1 MKIEAGKSN
10 VKMESTDDMQVQM
23 NRFRENLQ
31 TF

>member
-1 MKIEAGKSN
+1 MKIEAGKST
-10 VKMESTDDMQVQM
+10 VKMDSADDIQVQM

>member
-1 MKIEAGKSN
+1 MKTEAGKDT
-10 VKMESTDDMQVQM
+10 VKMDSADDIQAQM